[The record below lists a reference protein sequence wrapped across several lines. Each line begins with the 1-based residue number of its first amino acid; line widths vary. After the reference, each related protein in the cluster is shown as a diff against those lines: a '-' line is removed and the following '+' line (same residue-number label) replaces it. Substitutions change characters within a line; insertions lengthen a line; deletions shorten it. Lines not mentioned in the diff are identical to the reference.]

1 MRIFMNQRN
10 LPEDPIIR
18 ELVQHARAAQLSRR
32 ALLGGAVGGAVAL
45 SLAACAPGEQAL
57 VAAEDISA
65 TDPTV
70 NWANWP
76 LYLDEDD
83 NGNYP
88 TLEAFT
94 AASGIAANYLV
105 EVDDNNSY
113 FAKVK
118 DQLAL
123 GQDIG
128 ADTVCLTEWMV
139 SRWIRRGWTQA
150 FNLDNIPNHA
160 NVVAELLNPDFDP
173 GRQSSLPWQGGF
185 AGLVYNSDLVST
197 PVLSVADLWRD
208 ELKGRVVV
216 LSEMRDTVGVIML
229 SQGVD
234 ITKFTADEFNAAI
247 AEVEMRVA
255 DGYIRNIKG
264 NSYSEDL
271 VSEDALAGI
280 VWSGDITVLNLEAGY
295 EKWKFVL
302 PDSGATFWNDT
313 FIIPIGSPRKTNAE
327 KLINWY
333 YDPAIAAQVA
343 AWVNYVTP
351 VQGAYEEAIKIDP
364 ALAENQLIFPNDE
377 TLAKVHI
384 FRSLADAEENEVQA
398 AFQSIILG

>member
-65 TDPTV
+65 ADPTV

-83 NGNYP
+83 DGNYP

-150 FNLDNIPNHA
+150 FNLDNIPNHK
-160 NVVAELLNPDFDP
+160 NLVADLLNPDFDP
-173 GRQSSLPWQGGF
+173 GRKSSLPWQGGF

-216 LSEMRDTVGVIML
+216 LSEMRDTVGVIMR

-247 AEVEMRVA
+247 AEIEMRVA

-302 PDSGATFWNDT
+302 PDSGGTFWNDT
-313 FIIPIGSPRKTNAE
+313 FMIPIGSPRKTNAE

-384 FRSLADAEENEVQA
+384 FRSLADAEENEFQA